1 MLKINKTILFAA
13 LGSVMLASCVSMR
26 EYEGLQSQYSQLMKE
41 RNLARQ
47 EAQELREENAGLV
60 QQNST
65 MSMTMADMER
75 AKQECEQTVASINRS
90 YAALQLRYDTTMEN
104 YMQQLTGKNRDLSKV
119 NKMLEQ
125 RTKELNEK
133 ERQYQEKEQK
143 MLAERRELEAE
154 QSQMAREELAATEA
168 LEAKERELNAL
179 RKAVQTALVGFAD
192 KDFDVETK
200 DGKVY
205 VSMADNLLF
214 ASGSWEVSKKGEEAL
229 KKLAKVLE
237 ENIDL
242 YVMVEGHTDN
252 DAYKGSTAIKDNW
265 DLSVMRATAVVKLL
279 LKQGPKILP
288 SHITA
293 AGHGEYDP
301 KVKNSS
307 AANKAVNR
315 RTEIILTP
323 KISNILNII
332 KN

>member
-1 MLKINKTILFAA
+1 MLKVTKALLFAA
-13 LGSVMLASCVSMR
+13 LGSALLSSCVSMR

-41 RNLARQ
+41 RNVARQ

-60 QQNST
+60 QQNSN
-65 MSMTMADMER
+65 MAMAMADMER

-119 NKMLEQ
+119 SKMLEQ

-133 ERQYQEKEQK
+133 ERQYQEKEQQ

-168 LEAKERELNAL
+168 LEAKERELAAL
-179 RKAVQTALVGFAD
+179 RQAVQTALVGFAD
-192 KDFDVETK
+192 KELNVETK

-237 ENIDL
+237 ERQSL

-252 DAYKGSTAIKDNW
+252 DAYKGTSAIKDNW

-301 KVKNSS
+301 KVKNNN
-307 AANKAVNR
+307 AANKAANR

-323 KISNILNII
+323 KFSDILNII